1 MNRLVNAFVI
11 YQFLKLLVLP
21 FEKTKAYK
29 LGIIDK
35 DGKYLKKQKDLKTS
49 EEKLASNIFTRLVF
63 NIRKLLM
70 RFPTGTKTVASLATA
85 LYLIKE
91 EAEKVGADGQLLEQA
106 FNEFMINNYGID
118 YTELLKEEKEKSN
131 GKQTMGKI

>member
-1 MNRLVNAFVI
+1 
-11 YQFLKLLVLP
+11 
-21 FEKTKAYK
+21 
-29 LGIIDK
+29 
-35 DGKYLKKQKDLKTS
+35 
-49 EEKLASNIFTRLVF
+49 
-63 NIRKLLM
+63 M